1 MQQTGAGGIKPEPVV
16 QVTHSSEEGRDWKL
30 QLMELAK
37 VCHVEIIVSLA
48 KVGISFIPRPH
59 LENQEGT
66 RITLLFPKEFNQLL
80 SLVLLVTHGGDNW
93 RCEIDGVCIYQE
105 STGLGSLW

>member
-16 QVTHSSEEGRDWKL
+16 QVTHSSEEGGDWKL
-30 QLMELAK
+30 ELMEFAK
-37 VCHVEIIVSLA
+37 VCHVQIIVSLA
-48 KVGISFIPRPH
+48 KVGITFIPRPH
-59 LENQEGT
+59 LEKS
-66 RITLLFPKEFNQLL
+66 RRDAYYIAMSKEFNQLL
-80 SLVLLVTHGGDNW
+80 NLVLWFTHGGDNW